1 MSTNTN
7 PRPDGPPWNK
17 IMPLSTCFVR
27 CQPCSESSLIIQISI
42 KLAEKVLYSSLTSFL
57 PSCRYNHD
65 WRGIWNETCWRGR
78 REKVSATYLA
88 LPPTIDLQVDSGGR
102 GLWLGWLWF
111 GYSNILLSCPVDS
124 AKFSTA
130 QAETG
135 RQRNDQYHSQP
146 NPVRDGATT
155 MVILY
160 CVCLMISFPPLNLD
174 VDDDDDV
181 APFGNSIQL
190 RKPFRAL
197 RSQTEERIIMSCQI
211 KRCTLSNSI
220 FRRNSFS
227 QRWLSG

>member
-1 MSTNTN
+1 ML
-7 PRPDGPPWNK
+7 PGPAVPGCCWIFLYFLLGK
-17 IMPLSTCFVR
+17 LSTRTVYTVTELWIWCQQTPIRDQLGHPEIKLCHFPLCFVR

-42 KLAEKVLYSSLTSFL
+42 KLPEKVLYSSLTSFL

-160 CVCLMISFPPLNLD
+160 CVCLMISFPR
-174 VDDDDDV
+174 
-181 APFGNSIQL
+181 SI
-190 RKPFRAL
+190 
-197 RSQTEERIIMSCQI
+197 
-211 KRCTLSNSI
+211 
-220 FRRNSFS
+220 
-227 QRWLSG
+227 W